1 MGQLITLSINANKLD
16 QSRYVTDKNGN
27 QWINISGFL
36 NDEMDQ
42 YGNYGF
48 VTQSPTKEERDAK
61 VKMTILGN
69 FRLPTKNQPA
79 GPSIVSQ
86 MPIKPQASLPVSDD
100 LPF

>member
-1 MGQLITLSINANKLD
+1 MGQLITLSINASKLD

-48 VTQSPTKEERDAK
+48 VTQSPTKEERDSK

-79 GPSIVSQ
+79 PQVNVSQ
-86 MPIKPQASLPVSDD
+86 VANKPQAPMPFSDD

>member
-1 MGQLITLSINANKLD
+1 MGQLITISVNESKLD
-16 QSRYVTDKNGN
+16 ESRYITDKNGN
-27 QWINISGFL
+27 RWINISGFL

-79 GPSIVSQ
+79 APSIVSQ
-86 MPIKPQASLPVSDD
+86 MTIKPQASLPVSDD

>member
-48 VTQSPTKEERDAK
+48 ITQSPTKEERDAK

-79 GPSIVSQ
+79 TPAIVSQ
-86 MPIKPQASLPVSDD
+86 MPIIPQESLSVSDD